1 MFSSNFPP
9 TEGRME
15 PGPAH
20 FKPEAKL
27 AKSRTICHAFTEHET
42 LPCFRNDRF
51 RGESMLHGQ
60 TLSHE
65 FLKNR
70 TVLQVD
76 YGAIRRAGDAF
87 CPT

>member
-1 MFSSNFPP
+1 
-9 TEGRME
+9 ME

-20 FKPEAKL
+20 FKSEAKL

-42 LPCFRNDRF
+42 LPCFRKDRF

-65 FLKNR
+65 LLKNWI
-70 TVLQVD
+70 VFQVH
-76 YGAIRRAGDAF
+76 Y
-87 CPT
+87 

>member
-1 MFSSNFPP
+1 
-9 TEGRME
+9 ME

-20 FKPEAKL
+20 FKSEAKL
-27 AKSRTICHAFTEHET
+27 AKSRTICHAFTDQET
-42 LPCFRNDRF
+42 LPCFSKDRS

-76 YGAIRRAGDAF
+76 YGFIRHAGDAF